1 MNKLKNIKRKLCLS
15 SWSWVTL
22 ECQFRCVK
30 ACLLCPVASRCV
42 TDSQGI
48 PASGTIARKA
58 PRTCDPCWGGW
69 NPHATPLGS
78 KITLFQRARRAT
90 TTRPPR
96 CLPGGVDHCSGQQK
110 VLKRARQMRELGLW
124 TRPAPPRPPLL
135 RRGLQGGAARPG
147 VLRAGMMALW
157 QDPARGFPGPAP
169 GFTWQL
175 RWPLIGALERGGSRW
190 QPLETPH
197 ASRRWLPGN
206 QESAPRMWFSGPG
219 LGFHRVYSEAESG
232 GKNSE
237 PLSNMFHLPR
247 LPFLGKWVMYTIN
260 KSQHLLL
267 EEPEA
272 ESWASFRV

>member
-30 ACLLCPVASRCV
+30 ACLLCPVAIRCV

-124 TRPAPPRPPLL
+124 TRPAPPSPPAP
-135 RRGLQGGAARPG
+135 RAPGRGGPAGGSKGGDDGSVAGPSPRLSGSRPG
-147 VLRAGMMALW
+147 VHVTATLAADWSAGERRKRLATPG
-157 QDPARGFPGPAP
+157 DPSRLQEVV
-169 GFTWQL
+169 TWQPGICAEDVVL
-175 RWPLIGALERGGSRW
+175 RPWA
-190 QPLETPH
+190 
-197 ASRRWLPGN
+197 
-206 QESAPRMWFSGPG
+206 
-219 LGFHRVYSEAESG
+219 
-232 GKNSE
+232 
-237 PLSNMFHLPR
+237 R
-247 LPFLGKWVMYTIN
+247 LPQSLQRSRKWRKKQWTTV
-260 KSQHLLL
+260 
-267 EEPEA
+267 
-272 ESWASFRV
+272 